1 LFVKNKNNI
10 EEISQFLT
18 IKKNNTLLINQVDE
32 EIGSFYEL
40 AIKEISKDI
49 DIKISFNKDKINPDE
64 TSELFQEEK
73 IYLYHLTSS
82 KQIEEIAKKHY
93 RKIIVS
99 DYKNFKR
106 FQKNFQTVNGY
117 DYEKDIAY
125 FFKNI
130 YKINEQELINYCIS
144 HPYFTMSEAT
154 KYKVNKS
161 SYLADSNIN
170 GANNSILDIRK
181 SIFSLKRSQTDIK
194 KLFMMLKNEVK
205 YKKFNFLV
213 S

>member
-1 LFVKNKNNI
+1 MENKNNI
-10 EEISQFLT
+10 EKIKQFLS
-18 IKKNNTLLINQVDE
+18 IKKNDTILINQVDE

-40 AIKEISKDI
+40 VIKEISKEI
-49 DIKISFNKDKINPDE
+49 DIKISFNTDKIDPDE
-64 TSELFQEEK
+64 TSDLFQEEK
-73 IYLYHLTSS
+73 IYLYHLTNS
-82 KQIEEIAKKHY
+82 KQIEEIAKKHCK
-93 RKIIVS
+93 KIIVS
-99 DYKNFKR
+99 DYKNFKK
-106 FQKNFQTVNGY
+106 FQKNFQTINGY
-117 DYEKDIAY
+117 DYEKDIVY

-181 SIFSLKRSQTDIK
+181 SIFSLKRSQIDIK

-205 YKKFNFLV
+205 YKKLNFLV
-213 S
+213 F